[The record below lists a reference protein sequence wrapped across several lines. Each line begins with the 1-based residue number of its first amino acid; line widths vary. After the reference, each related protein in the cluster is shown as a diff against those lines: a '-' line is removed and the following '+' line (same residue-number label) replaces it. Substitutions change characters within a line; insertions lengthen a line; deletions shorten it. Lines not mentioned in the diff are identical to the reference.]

1 MSRFFKGAALFALIA
16 CGVWIAVLWRWQAT
30 TRDISTRDIV
40 MYLGL
45 LPLTLFIFALMLRWA
60 WAGVS
65 EKAVQADA
73 ADAAKASAGVPS
85 SAAAHAE
92 DAARHA
98 TVQLLAAHIVG
109 AAGASASDLQS
120 AAKDGEPRPAL
131 DAVLRDEEGLPIM
144 TARIADLDLAAVE
157 AQLPPLLA
165 ATQAKRAEWAE
176 LVPGEHIIRA
186 LAALASAVAAAV
198 ESLLAW
204 PAQFATDPGSSSATG
219 ASIAATDADTDTE
232 RARERRVRVLLGW
245 PVDWSGFEQELGRAF
260 VADWLAERGGDV
272 IPAARFAITVH
283 AGTGEDLLIHADR
296 LLQTLAREGRDD
308 PLIVAA
314 AHSAIGANAIE
325 AMERAG
331 TLFGSKRPKARVPG
345 EAAAALL
352 VAGADWPASPDA
364 DGPLPHLHRPVLLRR
379 DKSVDAGGRINGKLV
394 GEAILHALATARITA
409 EGLAGLVCDADQHTA
424 RSAEFYGASVEH
436 LPELDSTED
445 LRLMATVT
453 GAVGVVSPL
462 LVLACAA
469 ERATAAQK
477 PQLALTL
484 GDEFLRLAMVV
495 LPAPPPVPENAGTKA
510 GAA

>member
-65 EKAVQADA
+65 EKAVQANA
-73 ADAAKASAGVPS
+73 ADAAKASADAPS
-85 SAAAHAE
+85 SAAANAE

-98 TVQLLAAHIVG
+98 TVQLLAAHIVC

-131 DAVLRDEEGLPIM
+131 DAILRDEEGLPII

-157 AQLPPLLA
+157 AQLPSLLA

-186 LAALASAVAAAV
+186 LAALASPVSAAV

-219 ASIAATDADTDTE
+219 ASIAATDADAE
-232 RARERRVRVLLGW
+232 RARERRVRVMLGW

-260 VADWLAERGGDV
+260 VADWLAECGGDV
-272 IPAARFAITVH
+272 ITAARFAITAH

-314 AHSAIGANAIE
+314 AHSAIGANAVE

-331 TLFGSKRPKARVPG
+331 TLFGPKRPKARVPG

-364 DGPLPHLHRPVLLRR
+364 DGPLPHLHRPALLRR
-379 DKSVDAGGRINGKLV
+379 DKSVDAGGRINGTLV
-394 GEAILHALATARITA
+394 GEAIMHALATARITA
-409 EGLAGLVCDADQHTA
+409 EGLAGLVCDADQHTP
-424 RSAEFYGASVEH
+424 RTAEFYGASVEH

-445 LRLMATVT
+445 IRLMATVT

-495 LPAPPPVPENAGTKA
+495 LPAPPPMPENAATKA